1 MKRVVFA
8 SLVAM
13 LVGCF
18 SPLNAKA
25 DDFWPKDAKVYFI
38 EPADGATI
46 TGKVTVKFGLAGLGV
61 APAGVDK
68 PKTGHHHILVDA
80 DLPQGAE
87 LQDPIMM
94 DEHHRHFGGGQTE
107 TVLELSPG
115 QHTLQ
120 LLMGDTNHVPHDP
133 PLASEKITIT
143 VQ

>member
-8 SLVAM
+8 LLTAM

-18 SPLNAKA
+18 CACNAQA
-25 DDFWPKDAKVYFI
+25 DDFWPKDAEVYFI
-38 EPADGATI
+38 APADGATI
-46 TGKVTVKFGLAGLGV
+46 SGKVTVKFGLVGLGV

-68 PKTGHHHILVDA
+68 PKTGHHHILIDA
-80 DLPQGAE
+80 DIPQNGA
-87 LQDPIMM
+87 LQEPIIM

-120 LLMGDTNHVPHDP
+120 LLMGDMNHVPHDP